1 MDAPATSLLDLTPQ
15 MLHALYQVSRQLARS
30 QSVTQI
36 ERTLVT
42 GLGEVVHCTGVVWYT
57 LVETEEGGYLAYGDS
72 VGAPDVLMRDQHMMH
87 DQIVRWRVPLVED
100 ARVIPVA
107 TLLNRHHDHL
117 AAFEGCGAL
126 ITGEKK
132 VYALVV
138 VLWSTHIQRP
148 TGWQQALVSLAE
160 ECGYGLDRLSAKLGL
175 ATFILDQMDHFT
187 TIRAEQ
193 ERTRAVIDAT
203 NDAILMIDEHRR
215 PILIN
220 RRARFFFGVKER
232 ELIGKSFEQ
241 LSRFLAQIFEQS
253 TTFND
258 WLLQLLGS
266 QTARDV
272 REFALHSPERRLLQ
286 CFSAPV
292 TDVHDHYR
300 GRILIFRDIT
310 REREV
315 ERMKNDFVSTVSHEL
330 RTPLTSIQGSLQ
342 LVLGKPGNTRSASAS
357 ELSPRNLEL
366 LTISLANTERLIRL
380 INDILDLAKIE
391 QGRIQLRRE
400 PIRPEE
406 LCQSAV
412 RDMHALAA
420 TKQIRLEVVATPGL
434 PAVMADRDRSIQVLI
449 NLLSNAIKFSP
460 AGGRV
465 LLRVQRYENVVCF
478 AVQDWGRGIPPEHH
492 ERVFQ
497 RFQQLDSSS
506 TREFSGTGLGLAISK
521 TLVEE
526 QGGSIWLESA
536 AGQGATFHF
545 TVPIVPGSEGL
556 AFSSGESIQARHSH
570 ILVVEDDP
578 YVRPVLIRLL
588 QRYGLQVT
596 HANDGFEALAAI
608 NSLQPD
614 LVLLD
619 IKMPG
624 IDGLEV
630 LYRMHQHPEM
640 AHIPVIILTADD
652 LNEHTRARGMALG
665 ARAYLEKPIGSER
678 LINTINRVL
687 AAEEQG

>member
-1 MDAPATSLLDLTPQ
+1 MDAPATRLLTLNPQ
-15 MLHALYQVSRQLARS
+15 MLHALYQVSRQLTRS

-42 GLGEVVHCTGVVWYT
+42 GLGEVVQCTGVVWYT
-57 LVETEEGGYLAYGDS
+57 LVHTHEGGYLAYGDS
-72 VGAPDVLMRDQHMMH
+72 LGAPDGLMRDQHIML
-87 DQIVRWRVPLVED
+87 DQIVHHVPLAED
-100 ARVIPVA
+100 ARVISVA
-107 TLLNRHHDHL
+107 NLLKLHQDQCT
-117 AAFEGCGAL
+117 AFEGCGVL
-126 ITGEKK
+126 ITGEAE

-148 TGWQQALVSLAE
+148 AGWQQALVSLAE
-160 ECGYGLDRLSAKLGL
+160 DCSYMLDRLNMKLGL
-175 ATFILDQMDHFT
+175 ATFLLDQMHHFT

-253 TTFND
+253 TNFND

-292 TDVHDHYR
+292 TDVHDRYR

-342 LVLGKPGNTRSASAS
+342 LVLGKPGSPRSTSAG
-357 ELSPRNLEL
+357 ELSPRNHEL
-366 LTISLANTERLIRL
+366 LTISLSNTERLIRL

-412 RDMHALAA
+412 RDMHALASA
-420 TKQIRLEVVATPGL
+420 KQIRLDVEATSGL
-434 PAVMADRDRSIQVLI
+434 PAVMADRDRSLQVLI
-449 NLLSNAIKFSP
+449 NLLSNA
-460 AGGRV
+460 
-465 LLRVQRYENVVCF
+465 
-478 AVQDWGRGIPPEHH
+478 
-492 ERVFQ
+492 
-497 RFQQLDSSS
+497 
-506 TREFSGTGLGLAISK
+506 
-521 TLVEE
+521 
-526 QGGSIWLESA
+526 
-536 AGQGATFHF
+536 
-545 TVPIVPGSEGL
+545 
-556 AFSSGESIQARHSH
+556 
-570 ILVVEDDP
+570 
-578 YVRPVLIRLL
+578 
-588 QRYGLQVT
+588 
-596 HANDGFEALAAI
+596 
-608 NSLQPD
+608 
-614 LVLLD
+614 
-619 IKMPG
+619 
-624 IDGLEV
+624 
-630 LYRMHQHPEM
+630 
-640 AHIPVIILTADD
+640 
-652 LNEHTRARGMALG
+652 
-665 ARAYLEKPIGSER
+665 
-678 LINTINRVL
+678 
-687 AAEEQG
+687 